1 MQPQP
6 ASPVPQHAPPPKSG
20 PNWLKIV
27 GIGCGVLVL
36 LAALCGAGMFFFCKS
51 VTASKDDA
59 QRLDRRLRSAG
70 ALRRTCAINEPKPL
84 LVANAD
90 PHV

>member
-1 MQPQP
+1 MARWYYWESVRAATR
-6 ASPVPQHAPPPKSG
+6 AS
-20 PNWLKIV
+20 
-27 GIGCGVLVL
+27 
-36 LAALCGAGMFFFCKS
+36 
-51 VTASKDDA
+51 TDDA